1 MKRNLLFI
9 VSFLLTISNSFG
21 QIVKTEKIFSDA
33 IKDSIK
39 IAVYLPENWTETKKY
54 PVIYDFEM
62 LSITDMNS
70 KILADNI
77 SSYSEYLE
85 LIPQTLVVAIDLK
98 SGNELGYSYNTGM
111 INANGEKF
119 LTAVQENIFPL
130 IEKKYNGTPEFRIY
144 FGHSYGASYGNYLFL
159 NHPSIF
165 NSYILIAPE
174 QLDSLQPPFE
184 INNELK
190 EFYKNRRTTYFLA
203 SGGLDMER
211 RQNYAKEI
219 SEKAKQL
226 DENSFN
232 FQSNLFPDADHLTI
246 LLRSI
251 PSALEKT
258 FELYTSYKNTNK
270 VENALEYFNETNSKL
285 KETYGIPVEKNKP
298 NSFFF
303 MRLATNN
310 NDETALDFFAKYFLT
325 EKSTGLDFYNFADS
339 FNRIKSKEKAIE
351 YFHKAI
357 NRAKRDENIKHSTQN
372 PIDIYQSYRSLALNV
387 YDDNPKKALET
398 LYKGYDDIK
407 DIRLNYFI
415 GKTGIENSIE
425 IKESVGA
432 LLDYI
437 NSDNSDELWNY
448 IKDESYYQLGIGY
461 IKLKDKNKAKK
472 AFQKSLELNPTN
484 EKAKK
489 ALENI

>member
-1 MKRNLLFI
+1 MERSLLFI
-9 VSFLLTISNSFG
+9 VSFILTISNSFG
-21 QIVKTEKIFSDA
+21 QTIKTENIYSDT

-54 PVIYDFEM
+54 PVVYDFEM

-70 KILADNI
+70 TILAENI
-77 SSYSEYLE
+77 SFYSEYLQ

-98 SGNELGYSYNTGM
+98 KGDELGFSYNSGM
-111 INANGEKF
+111 INENGERF

-130 IEKKYNGTPEFRIY
+130 IENKYNGTAEFKSY

-184 INNELK
+184 INNELI
-190 EFYKNRRTTYFLA
+190 EFYKKRPTTYYLA
-203 SGGLDMER
+203 SGGRDMER
-211 RQNYAKEI
+211 RQRYAKDI
-219 SEKAKQL
+219 SEKVKQL
-226 DENSFN
+226 DENSFH
-232 FQSNLFPDADHLTI
+232 FQSNFFSDADHLTI
-246 LLRSI
+246 LPRSI

-258 FELYTSYKNTNK
+258 FKLYSSYKNIDK
-270 VENALEYFNETNSKL
+270 VENALDYFNKTNSNL
-285 KETYGIPVEKNKP
+285 QEIFGIPIEKNKP
-298 NSFFF
+298 NLFFF
-303 MRLATNN
+303 KSLATNN

-325 EKSTGLDFYNFADS
+325 EKSTGLDFYNFAYS
-339 FNRIKSKEKAIE
+339 LNQIKSKEKAIE

-357 NRAKRDENIKHSTQN
+357 ERAKRDENLKHSTQN

-398 LYKGYDDIK
+398 LYKAYDDIK
-407 DIRLNYFI
+407 DIRLKYFI
-415 GKTGIENSIE
+415 GKIGIENSTE
-425 IKESVGA
+425 IKESVDQ
-432 LLDYI
+432 LLEYI
-437 NSDNSDELWNY
+437 NSDHSDDLWNY
-448 IKDESYYQLGIGY
+448 IKDESYYQLGTGY
-461 IKLKDKNKAKK
+461 LKLKNKNKAKK
-472 AFQKSLELNPTN
+472 SFLKALELNPSN

-489 ALENI
+489 SLENL